1 MLWVKAAHI
10 MFVIFWFAGIFYLP
24 RLFVYHSMATDTIG
38 IERFKVMER
47 KLYRGIMTP
56 AAVVA
61 ILLGVWLL
69 AASWDTFARAGWMH
83 LKLVLV
89 GVLIG
94 YNIYCGLLI
103 SAFARD
109 QNKKTDRFFRW
120 FNDAPPLLIL
130 GGIVVLV
137 VVKPF

>member
-24 RLFVYHSMATDTIG
+24 RLFVYHSMATDQIS

-56 AAVVA
+56 SAIVA
-61 ILLGVWLL
+61 LLLGLWLL
-69 AASWDTFARAGWMH
+69 AGAWDAFGRAAWMH
-83 LKLVLV
+83 AKLMLV
-89 GVLIG
+89 VVLIG
-94 YNIYCGLLI
+94 YHVYCGRI
-103 SAFARD
+103 VGAFARD
-109 QNKKTDRFFRW
+109 QNRRSDRFYRW
-120 FNDAPPLLIL
+120 FNEAPLAIL
-130 GGIVVLV
+130 VAIVVLV